1 MMKGLGLEGVYRK
14 YVQFR
19 IFKDLLKKQ
28 GLDLTGATILDAGC
42 GAGYE
47 AQVIA
52 QEFKPQKLVAFD
64 LSSKDIARARQLNKR
79 WKLDIEFLE
88 GDLTQ
93 LQLPDCEF
101 DAVFAVNMLHHVS
114 DRQQALAEAARV
126 LKTDGVLLMNELSH
140 AWSSWDELTDALTS
154 AGFAVLASR
163 KYLLGLFQSFLCR
176 KEAGAAEPINQ
187 G

>member
-1 MMKGLGLEGVYRK
+1 MMKGFGLERVYRK

-19 IFKDLLKKQ
+19 IFRDLLKEQ
-28 GLDLTGATILDAGC
+28 DVDLTGATILDAGC

-52 QEFKPQKLVAFD
+52 EEFEPEKLVAFD
-64 LSSKDIARARQLNKR
+64 VSSEDIARARQLNER
-79 WKLDIEFLE
+79 WELSIEFLE

-93 LQLPDCEF
+93 LQLPAGEF
-101 DAVFAVNMLHHVS
+101 DAVVAVNMLHHVS

-126 LKTDGVLLMNELSH
+126 LKPQGVLLMNELSH
-140 AWSSWDELTDALTS
+140 AWSGWDELTDALES
-154 AGFAVLASR
+154 AGFVVLANR

-176 KEAGAAEPINQ
+176 KQAGAAET
-187 G
+187 